1 MVDLKA
7 KPYYLS
13 EEDMMATSLSL
24 VLLTLVP
31 FLFGDIYP
39 GLN

>member
-13 EEDMMATSLSL
+13 EEDINWVKNTIKNMTPEERVGQYSS
-24 VLLTLVP
+24 
-31 FLFGDIYP
+31 
-39 GLN
+39 N